1 MYTFFP
7 ALILKVKVKYNLYG
21 MGKTFKKLFGI
32 GIPSNTFILYR
43 MTIKNTVY
51 LTLNYQTLRIL
62 VCHVKTCFKTVLFL
76 KFDS

>member
-21 MGKTFKKLFGI
+21 TFKTFKKLFGI

-43 MTIKNTVY
+43 MTTKNTVY

-62 VCHVKTCFKTVLFL
+62 VCHVKTCFKTVLFS
-76 KFDS
+76 KI